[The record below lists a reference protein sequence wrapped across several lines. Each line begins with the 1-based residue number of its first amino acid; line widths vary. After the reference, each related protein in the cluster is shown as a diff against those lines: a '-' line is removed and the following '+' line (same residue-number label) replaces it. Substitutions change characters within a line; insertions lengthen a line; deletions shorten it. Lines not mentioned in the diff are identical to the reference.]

1 MGNIYSSFQMVHFED
16 IHKDGLLINTMNSNE
31 QDCLIYNTINI
42 NEEVNIINE
51 YLKKNKSIHIIIYG
65 KNYRDKNIIQ
75 KHNQLKKLG
84 FQNVSIYFGG
94 MFEWLMLQ
102 EIYGCEHFKT
112 IGKTL
117 DILKYK

>member
-1 MGNIYSSFQMVHFED
+1 MVHFED
-16 IHKDGLLINTMNSNE
+16 IHKDGLLINTMNSSE

-42 NEEVNIINE
+42 NEEVNIINK
-51 YLKKNKSIHIIIYG
+51 YLKKDKSIHIIVYG

-102 EIYGCEHFKT
+102 EIYGYEHFKT